1 MDCSGAEV
9 NRINLYDRMFE
20 QLCEAGIER
29 ECAVD
34 TVVEAY
40 LDGKPTTKGKR
51 KYGRHE
57 RDSAFWLSRLIGQL
71 PLEAWSSEPLVLAL
85 SRYLGQERVANP
97 SLIERIAKDSPS
109 TLERAVRWSG
119 LVLRQNS
126 LRRTELDRIA
136 LSNADIAGLCRVLD
150 LFDDAFRLRVAAVER
165 WRGGLAELTPFELLI
180 YASLYAFEHWVPK
193 SFAQPRI
200 PRETR
205 NETQERW
212 DAIDDLLIWKLE
224 TASSAMFRLN
234 ERNLAR
240 SLKIHLSPYLFPS
253 PEGERPR
260 NDLRAAFEA
269 AVAAQVELN
278 SFKSRSVDPF
288 NFDDSIAF
296 VRKGEVLEIV
306 VRDPASR
313 DAWERDGRK
322 LDRLH
327 GYWFY
332 RAVDEFIH
340 RGLAERTMGRPENHE
355 ANRMAYI
362 KAIRTQLRLTEIYG
376 LDETVTTETQQ
387 AVSLFQALLASELM
401 NAFYQQDFLQVFVSY
416 ANRLGHWLPA
426 LSRLALEGLANGSQN
441 RFPLTWSDRK
451 AKISKIVGW
460 TVCEA
465 FPRGS
470 HAMAAAVLDFWTSDL
485 TALAERLKKGTP
497 GLEPTLCERPI
508 LKIGQ
513 QLIELPWMFGLQN
526 NSTAAI
532 NNLRRLGARRGEA
545 RLETRRIEERLGN
558 QLESRGFR
566 VVLNWLP
573 EDDARAG
580 EVDLICA
587 LEQTVLVM
595 EVKSTFMRQSQRDA
609 WLHRTTTL
617 RKAGQQV
624 RDKVAA
630 VRRALARN
638 DALAQKLGIRG
649 ASDPLTP
656 LTMHGWIV
664 DTSIECDHQRFS
676 GFLKVSLEEVL
687 IALRDDH
694 YLLNDPEGIFSG
706 RFLEPGFAPPEN
718 PRQQATLYPSGFS
731 ASQFIRVIEQE
742 LVWRERD
749 RVDRALLQVL

>member
-1 MDCSGAEV
+1 MDTGRGPLPIPPQPIIRPA
-9 NRINLYDRMFE
+9 DR
-20 QLCEAGIER
+20 R
-29 ECAVD
+29 
-34 TVVEAY
+34 
-40 LDGKPTTKGKR
+40 
-51 KYGRHE
+51 
-57 RDSAFWLSRLIGQL
+57 SA
-71 PLEAWSSEPLVLAL
+71 
-85 SRYLGQERVANP
+85 
-97 SLIERIAKDSPS
+97 
-109 TLERAVRWSG
+109 
-119 LVLRQNS
+119 
-126 LRRTELDRIA
+126 
-136 LSNADIAGLCRVLD
+136 
-150 LFDDAFRLRVAAVER
+150 
-165 WRGGLAELTPFELLI
+165 
-180 YASLYAFEHWVPK
+180 
-193 SFAQPRI
+193 SF
-200 PRETR
+200 
-205 NETQERW
+205 
-212 DAIDDLLIWKLE
+212 
-224 TASSAMFRLN
+224 
-234 ERNLAR
+234 
-240 SLKIHLSPYLFPS
+240 
-253 PEGERPR
+253 
-260 NDLRAAFEA
+260 
-269 AVAAQVELN
+269 
-278 SFKSRSVDPF
+278 
-288 NFDDSIAF
+288 
-296 VRKGEVLEIV
+296 
-306 VRDPASR
+306 
-313 DAWERDGRK
+313 
-322 LDRLH
+322 
-327 GYWFY
+327 
-332 RAVDEFIH
+332 
-340 RGLAERTMGRPENHE
+340 
-355 ANRMAYI
+355 
-362 KAIRTQLRLTEIYG
+362 
-376 LDETVTTETQQ
+376 
-387 AVSLFQALLASELM
+387 
-401 NAFYQQDFLQVFVSY
+401 
-416 ANRLGHWLPA
+416 
-426 LSRLALEGLANGSQN
+426 EGLANGSQN

-485 TALAERLKKGTP
+485 AALTERLKKGTP

-630 VRRALARN
+630 VRRALAPN

-649 ASDPLTP
+649 ASDPLTS

-676 GFLKVSLEEVL
+676 GFLKVSLGEVL

-731 ASQFIRVIEQE
+731 ASQFIRVIEQGVCGVSKTCGDRPNNQPNRKRSITSLAFDLALRARCEFSNRIAYPVPASE
-742 LVWRERD
+742 LRTSTIRCSRA
-749 RVDRALLQVL
+749 RVAATYFSNR